1 MGRIENSAPVKLRED
16 DIAQA
21 MELSQE
27 AGWNQLPADWR
38 LFLTHGQVLGIFD
51 GPVLAATAAIIP
63 YDDSFAWISMV
74 LTRKAWRQRGL
85 GSTLLKAC
93 ITEIEAQ
100 GRTAFL
106 DATPAGEPIYRSLGF
121 EPVESFTRWQGIG
134 GGSTKAHHAPAE
146 TQPKPEISAIIAAN
160 AAFGGDRTP
169 MLEDFASRCPQAR
182 RSSPDGSAHIFGR
195 DGVIATQIGPVIGS
209 DEAVVTSLVEDVIA
223 GITGPIFLDVAD
235 SRPLLAARLQEAGFT
250 KQRPFLRMKKGP
262 LATPGR
268 ANETAVIAGP
278 EFG

>member
-1 MGRIENSAPVKLRED
+1 MEPTELTAPVTLGED

-38 LFLTHGQVLGIFD
+38 LFLNHGQVLGIFD
-51 GPVLAATAAIIP
+51 GPVLAATAAIMP

-74 LTRKAWRQRGL
+74 LTRKKWRQRGL
-85 GSTLLKAC
+85 GSALLKTC
-93 ITEIEAQ
+93 IAAIEAQ

-134 GGSTKAHHAPAE
+134 GGTTTPAALA
-146 TQPKPEISAIIAAN
+146 TTHLQSNVLAIEAAN
-160 AAFGGDRTP
+160 AAFGGIRTA

-182 RSSPDGSAHIFGR
+182 RSSPDGMAHLFGR

-209 DEAVVTSLVEDVIA
+209 NEAVVTTLVEDVIA
-223 GITGPIFLDVAD
+223 GLAGPVFLDVAD
-235 SRPLLAARLQEAGFT
+235 RCPMLAAWLQDAGFT
-250 KQRPFLRMKKGP
+250 RQRPFLRMKKGP
-262 LATPGR
+262 LAAPGR
-268 ANETAVIAGP
+268 TSETAVIAGP

>member
-1 MGRIENSAPVKLRED
+1 MEPTELTAPVTLGED

-38 LFLTHGQVLGIFD
+38 LFLTHGQVFGIFD
-51 GPVLAATAAIIP
+51 GPVLAATAAIMP

-85 GSTLLKAC
+85 GSALLKTC
-93 ITEIEAQ
+93 IAAIEAQ

-121 EPVESFTRWQGIG
+121 EPVESFTRWQGKG
-134 GGSTKAHHAPAE
+134 GATTAAPQQTADQPPKAEPA
-146 TQPKPEISAIIAAN
+146 AIDAAN
-160 AAFGGDRTP
+160 AAFGGRRTP
-169 MLEDFASRCPQAR
+169 MLKNFASRCPEAR
-182 RSSPDGSAHIFGR
+182 RSSPDGTAHLFGR
-195 DGVIATQIGPVIGS
+195 DGVLATQIGPVIGS
-209 DEAVVTSLVEDVIA
+209 DEAVVTALVETVIA
-223 GITGPIFLDVAD
+223 TLAGPVFLDVAD
-235 SRPLLAARLQEAGFT
+235 SCPLLAARLQDAGFT

-262 LATPGR
+262 LAAPGR